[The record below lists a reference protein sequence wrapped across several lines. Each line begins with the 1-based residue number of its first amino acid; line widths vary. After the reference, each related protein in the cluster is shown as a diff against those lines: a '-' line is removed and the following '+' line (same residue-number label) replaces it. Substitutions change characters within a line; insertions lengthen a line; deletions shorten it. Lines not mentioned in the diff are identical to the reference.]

1 MLQPS
6 FGFIVGISAVDDL
19 MKYNAIRI
27 PTFILSSSI
36 AALRSSTVSYFVSVT
51 RVYGVVYVV

>member
-1 MLQPS
+1 M
-6 FGFIVGISAVDDL
+6 GFIVGISAVDDL